1 METLLRQRMRGLRS
15 VSFQLPCEE
24 DVLPSAFE
32 DKPLCVPR
40 QLAELLQLSV
50 EEVCADFDAM
60 LRHDWRRLG
69 ISAEEVREFCVW
81 RNAPMRVLS
90 SQGDL
95 VDSYDPALKEHRTVC
110 FLAFDGHCY
119 MYRAVKRVLE
129 RQAARV
135 LYRGEARQTLPPIQ
149 EWRRFDAADVQPGL
163 FWCEDLREARRQL
176 MAAGES
182 PKVAISSPAQYCG
195 LRLRRG
201 TRIRELPEEHE
212 VLQRWC
218 EALGQ
223 EYRGQRLAGLAH
235 EIFLKLLKAKREV
248 PGAAERQKTLAAQ
261 DGKCA
266 LCGCGLTGTCELDH
280 VVPVRQAFAGSVQT
294 LQALCGDCHSEK
306 TLRESAQPTSLE
318 SRVAPGV
325 MEYVRSPKLPPLV
338 FEAQTCAKDS
348 AYVGVDVVR
357 CRRNGLA
364 NAPFP
369 LPILCPADGVE
380 PVDGV
385 LPDLSFVE
393 GCCDA
398 RQSCLNLLPYV
409 GPGWYPK
416 VSLAAMLELG
426 VCRWDHIVL
435 GISARSHV
443 DAATLRRALE
453 RMDAAWQGEE
463 HMAKLS
469 VNAMIGLWARSTE
482 VVYSVRSSSSELDG
496 AGADFSQAFAYEG
509 GMVWDFVYARR
520 LLSNGTYRPIH
531 DAVLGFE
538 HCMVAKARRILD
550 APPRYLAQVKT
561 DCLLTQRLPKRFAER
576 LRALEALRHPD
587 GTPVYRV
594 EETKPLLGSR
604 APRMEAERP
613 KQRRWNGVDDPVN
626 HCLAGNSLLL
636 TGLPGTGK
644 TYLARTIVAR
654 LREQGEAVHLVSA
667 PRRTWAWGRRRP
679 TTGCAG
685 TCAGAARKSWTG
697 WWWRRSRSWTWRS
710 GRTWPVWG

>member
-1 METLLRQRMRGLRS
+1 MRSLQGGERRLTKLGKGFFRDKYYEYLVHVPVIIRGRRRSGRNAGAGYERRDWLPVNELGGATRHPAHLTEEQVAQRVRQQVEASLDPGGPILQLSDETYFLDPEGHWVVSTQSTRYRNSRTEVETLLRQRMRTLTS

-212 VLQRWC
+212 VLRRWC
-218 EALGQ
+218 EALNQ

-266 LCGCGLTGTCELDH
+266 LCGCGLTGACELDH

-348 AYVGVDVVR
+348 TYVGVDVVR

-369 LPILCPADGVE
+369 LPILCPADGGRRAAGPGLCGGLLRREAVLPE
-380 PVDGV
+380 PVAVRGARLVPEGFAGRDAGAGR
-385 LPDLSFVE
+385 LPL
-393 GCCDA
+393 GPH
-398 RQSCLNLLPYV
+398 RV
-409 GPGWYPK
+409 GHLRAEPRGR
-416 VSLAAMLELG
+416 G
-426 VCRWDHIVL
+426 
-435 GISARSHV
+435 
-443 DAATLRRALE
+443 DAA
-453 RMDAAWQGEE
+453 
-463 HMAKLS
+463 
-469 VNAMIGLWARSTE
+469 AR
-482 VVYSVRSSSSELDG
+482 
-496 AGADFSQAFAYEG
+496 AGAHG
-509 GMVWDFVYARR
+509 RRVARR
-520 LLSNGTYRPIH
+520 GAHGQAQRERDDRPVGAQHGGGLQRAQQQQRAGRRGRGLLSG
-531 DAVLGFE
+531 L
-538 HCMVAKARRILD
+538 
-550 APPRYLAQVKT
+550 
-561 DCLLTQRLPKRFAER
+561 RLRGGHGVGLR
-576 LRALEALRHPD
+576 LRAEAAEQRH
-587 GTPVYRV
+587 
-594 EETKPLLGSR
+594 
-604 APRMEAERP
+604 
-613 KQRRWNGVDDPVN
+613 
-626 HCLAGNSLLL
+626 
-636 TGLPGTGK
+636 LPP
-644 TYLARTIVAR
+644 
-654 LREQGEAVHLVSA
+654 H
-667 PRRTWAWGRRRP
+667 PRRG
-679 TTGCAG
+679 AG
-685 TCAGAARKSWTG
+685 L
-697 WWWRRSRSWTWRS
+697 
-710 GRTWPVWG
+710 